1 MTDENRK
8 RRRAANRWGKAA
20 EWIAA
25 IYLLTK
31 GYRILALR
39 YKTKLGEIDLVA
51 RKGDLAVMAEV
62 KARGSVQ
69 QAVDAVS
76 AQSMR
81 RIRNASDLWLAKQ
94 PMQRGFRSATTLWL
108 FAPGNCR
115 FISKMRFDIATVR
128 LAP

>member
-1 MTDENRK
+1 VTDENRK
-8 RRRAANRWGKAA
+8 RRRAANSWGKAA
-20 EWIAA
+20 KWIAA

-94 PMQRGFRSATTLWL
+94 PDAARLSIRYDIVVVRSWKLPVHFKDA
-108 FAPGNCR
+108 F
-115 FISKMRFDIATVR
+115 
-128 LAP
+128 